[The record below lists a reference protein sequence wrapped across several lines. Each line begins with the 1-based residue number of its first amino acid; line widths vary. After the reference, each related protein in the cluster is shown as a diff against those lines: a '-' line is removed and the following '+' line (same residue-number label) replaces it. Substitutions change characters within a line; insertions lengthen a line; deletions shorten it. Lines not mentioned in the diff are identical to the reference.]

1 MARYV
6 IDLDALPAMTPEAL
20 ARLDAMT
27 DAEIEAAALSDP
39 DNPPMTEE
47 ELARM
52 EAGVPIQRIR
62 RRTGLSQAQF
72 AAQYRI
78 NLARLRD
85 LEQGRTRADS
95 ALLAYLTLID
105 REPDVVKRVLAE
117 APGKAA

>member
-47 ELARM
+47 ELTRM

>member
-1 MARYV
+1 MA
-6 IDLDALPAMTPEAL
+6 PKAL

-47 ELARM
+47 ELTRM

-105 REPDVVKRVLAE
+105 REPNVVKRVLAE